1 MSIAV
6 LERTGFEE
14 MTEALMRELCLT
26 LELDQVHLQLVS
38 PDRGLGRGR
47 VVKPAVNGGPAV
59 VEEYAHGLAHGGP
72 AVRAVLETEQP
83 LVVASA
89 RDSHE
94 LSREQVLR
102 WEVGA
107 CVLLPLAFDGR
118 VRAVI
123 VLVSHEQR
131 EFSALDVEVA
141 EALVGQAAAGLALRE
156 AERQRSREL
165 THQTTVAHAARAL
178 GGSLE
183 LPEVLTAL
191 AREADLALGGD
202 GAGIYLADGS
212 GGGIA
217 TAGHAEPE
225 DWYGAR
231 IGPGEGV
238 GGQVLATGR
247 PAVSNAYAEEVVLP
261 DIEGVREFQTA
272 VAVPMSWEG
281 SLKGSLAVGFRSMRP
296 ISPED
301 LALLEAIADLAAV
314 ACRNAEAYEVA
325 RSAARTDSLTGVL
338 NHGAMQVRLRE
349 EIERARREGEP
360 LSCMIIDLDNF
371 KQLNDRAGHLVG
383 DQILQRVAEV
393 LAREFR
399 PREQLARFGGD
410 EFVVMLPGIDTRR
423 ARLESERIRASIRD
437 IAQSVSLDG
446 SPLEVSIGLAAW
458 SEPLGAPE
466 LLERADR
473 ALLLAKRTGRA
484 RVAVAS
490 PETEHALAMLVT
502 RSSSPS
508 DLMRQFWDMV
518 AACETP
524 REAITNLPALTRR
537 ALALEEVALYEIGE
551 GVVPV
556 LRRTADARNPGDP
569 AQRAFV
575 RTSLTIEGGD
585 PAEKAAGA
593 AIARGMLAELHK
605 ALGVQP
611 HALDER
617 APRGSYAAVPLIGAE
632 RLFGVL
638 ILRSASTSFPLER
651 LHQAELLGRQ
661 SLMVLLGQSGDGSAA
676 AVKAL
681 AAAIDARDNYTHEHS
696 EEVVALAAEV
706 AARLHLPDREVA
718 RVRTGALLHDVGKVA
733 IPNEILHKGG
743 RLSEEEW
750 QIMRQH
756 PLIGAKILSR
766 TPELAHLAQVV
777 RHEHEHWDGSG
788 YPDGISG
795 DEIPVA
801 SRIILACDAYSAMIA
816 HRPYSE
822 PMSETDAV
830 AELRS
835 AAGRQFDPA
844 VVEALVR
851 VLAGRP

>member
-1 MSIAV
+1 
-6 LERTGFEE
+6 
-14 MTEALMRELCLT
+14 
-26 LELDQVHLQLVS
+26 LV
-38 PDRGLGRGR
+38 
-47 VVKPAVNGGPAV
+47 A
-59 VEEYAHGLAHGGP
+59 
-72 AVRAVLETEQP
+72 
-83 LVVASA
+83 
-89 RDSHE
+89 
-94 LSREQVLR
+94 
-102 WEVGA
+102 
-107 CVLLPLAFDGR
+107 
-118 VRAVI
+118 
-123 VLVSHEQR
+123 
-131 EFSALDVEVA
+131 
-141 EALVGQAAAGLALRE
+141 QAAAGLALRE
-156 AERQRSREL
+156 LERQRSREL
-165 THQTTVAHAARAL
+165 AHQTALTRAARAL
-178 GGSLE
+178 GRSLE
-183 LPEVLTAL
+183 LADVLTAL

-202 GAGIYLADGS
+202 TAGIYLADGS

-217 TAGHAEPE
+217 TAGHDEPP

-238 GGQVLATGR
+238 GGQVLVSGR
-247 PAVSNAYAEEVVLP
+247 AVVSNAYAEEVVLP
-261 DIEGVREFQTA
+261 DIEGLGELETA

-281 SLKGSLAVGFRSMRP
+281 ELKGTLAVGFKRKRR
-296 ISPED
+296 ISDED
-301 LALLEAIADLAAV
+301 LGLLEAIADLAAL
-314 ACRNAEAYEVA
+314 ACRNAEAYEVV

-338 NHGAMQVRLRE
+338 NHGAMQMHLRE
-349 EIERARREGEP
+349 EIDRARRSGEP

-393 LAREFR
+393 LAREFH

-410 EFVVMLPGIDTRR
+410 EFVLLLPGVDVRR
-423 ARLESERIRASIRD
+423 ARLQAERIRASVRD
-437 IAQSVSLDG
+437 VARSVSLDG

-537 ALALEEVALYEIGE
+537 ALTLEEVALYEIGE

-556 LRRTADARNPGDP
+556 LRRTSEARNPGDP
-569 AQRAFV
+569 SQRAFV
-575 RTSLTIEGGD
+575 RTSLTIEGGG
-585 PAEKAAGA
+585 AEKAAGA
-593 AIARGMLAELHK
+593 AIARGTLRELHA

-617 APRGSYAAVPLIGAE
+617 APSGSYAAVPLIGAE

-638 ILRSASTSFPLER
+638 ILRSASPSFPLER

-706 AARLHLPDREVA
+706 ASSLHLADREVA

-750 QIMRQH
+750 EVMRQH
-756 PLIGAKILSR
+756 PIIGAKILSR

-795 DEIPVA
+795 DEIPIA

-816 HRPYSE
+816 QRPYSE
-822 PMSETDAV
+822 PMSETDAI
-830 AELRS
+830 AELRR
-835 AAGRQFDPA
+835 AAEHQFDPA

-851 VLAGRP
+851 VLAGR